1 MDIIH
6 LLSLAWLRLNGA
18 KRIRV
23 KSALLHFHFLWLFD
37 MWYVLL
43 RSSFCCYAFSPHL
56 AIDDWNKS
64 SIIAVLVMSHII
76 LDPNLSYW
84 LPVIKLCQALIVPLS
99 SLDNDYKIDVLI
111 SGGLLTPGYPM
122 SSGPPSTSMSGY
134 DPMASG
140 SGWPPHPP
148 SGNSVWLLGTYYRCQ
163 ILVIHVLIV
172 YDWRQ
177 NLDHW

>member
-1 MDIIH
+1 MI
-6 LLSLAWLRLNGA
+6 
-18 KRIRV
+18 
-23 KSALLHFHFLWLFD
+23 F
-37 MWYVLL
+37 WYVILL

-64 SIIAVLVMSHII
+64 SIIAMLVMSHII

-140 SGWPPHPP
+140 SGWPPQPP

-163 ILVIHVLIV
+163 ILVMHVLIV
-172 YDWRQ
+172 YHWRQ
-177 NLDHW
+177 NSDHW